1 MRVAALLAMLVMSS
15 CGLLPPPDWVANRQ
29 PLPSCGEEVV
39 EQGASFD
46 VAARECILDAFADG
60 HAAELISTQRSVEG
74 DPIISYIRVH
84 ANGTVEIF
92 VDARADRFKSADWT
106 RQHCDRIMPVADA
119 NEPPD
124 LVYADD
130 MVFVEDG
137 CEALPL
143 P

>member
-1 MRVAALLAMLVMSS
+1 MRRGCGRAAMVVLGLATAVPAASAQIGSPAGPVPVERLVARRAALLDSIGTGIAVLRS
-15 CGLLPPPDWVANRQ
+15 A
-29 PLPSCGEEVV
+29 
-39 EQGASFD
+39 
-46 VAARECILDAFADG
+46 
-60 HAAELISTQRSVEG
+60 TQRSVEG

-106 RQHCDRIMPVADA
+106 RLRCDRIMPVADA

>member
-1 MRVAALLAMLVMSS
+1 MRAVALLTMLTLSS

-39 EQGASFD
+39 EQGGSFD
-46 VAARECILDAFADG
+46 VDARECLLEAFAERHG
-60 HAAELISTQRSVEG
+60 AELISTQRSVEG

-84 ANGTVEIF
+84 ENGTIEIF
-92 VDARADRFKSADWT
+92 VDATADRFGSEDWA
-106 RQHCDRIMPVADA
+106 RLRCEKLVPVADA
-119 NEPPD
+119 NDPPD
-124 LVYADD
+124 LVYPDD
-130 MVFVEDG
+130 IVFVEDG